1 MGFGTLFFGY
11 FLLLDLP
18 YQTLT
23 NVAAA
28 SLMLIAF
35 YKLAY
40 LNRGFKLSFYA
51 CAVFGIFAL
60 GEATLGVLDEVF
72 FVKFESLLLAYALHF
87 TRNLLIGAT
96 SFLMLKGMRDVAGEV
111 GLKRLSRKCDIW
123 SKITFVIYAANMA
136 LVPDFSRLENS
147 DVLRAVYTAYVIV
160 NILTLFVIVMN
171 LTCIFSCYS
180 SICMPSENRRAPE
193 PPKKSRFGFVNRF
206 REHEDEK
213 RREYAEYKMKKR
225 QSKGKKR

>member
-11 FLLLDLP
+11 FLLLELP
-18 YQTLT
+18 FQTFT

-28 SLMLIAF
+28 SLMMIAF

-60 GEATLGVLDEVF
+60 GEAVLGVLDEVF
-72 FVKFESLLLAYALHF
+72 FVKFESLLLAYALNF

-111 GLKRLSRKCDIW
+111 GLKRLSKKCDIW

-136 LVPDFSRLENS
+136 LDPLENS
-147 DVLRAVYTAYVIV
+147 VVLRAVHTAYVIV

-225 QSKGKKR
+225 QSKGKK